1 MAAVA
6 ADAVGSSASVSSN
19 TAGPAVAVASNSNAT
34 STNSSQ
40 KASIEAA
47 MMAKALASLTAGA
60 GVGAGMGS
68 NSQSQ
73 GINSSGGGG
82 GGGINKPAILSA
94 ILRTAAP
101 PGKTNVT
108 QKENKKHRHQNKKTN
123 YFYHR
128 TTLPQSL
135 LSISALFPPSL
146 RPFDNVTRST

>member
-73 GINSSGGGG
+73 SQGINSSGGGG

-108 QKENKKHRHQNKKTN
+108 QKENKKAPAPKQKNKLL
-123 YFYHR
+123 
-128 TTLPQSL
+128 LPQNHITT
-135 LSISALFPPSL
+135 ISFEYICSFPSL
-146 RPFDNVTRST
+146 TPTFWQCNT

>member
-108 QKENKKHRHQNKKTN
+108 QKENKKAPAPKQKNKLL
-123 YFYHR
+123 
-128 TTLPQSL
+128 LPQNHITT
-135 LSISALFPPSL
+135 ISFEYICSFPSL
-146 RPFDNVTRST
+146 TPTFWQCNT

>member
-34 STNSSQ
+34 STSSSQ

-73 GINSSGGGG
+73 SQGINSSGG

-108 QKENKKHRHQNKKTN
+108 QKENKKAPAPKQKNKLL
-123 YFYHR
+123 
-128 TTLPQSL
+128 LPQNHITT
-135 LSISALFPPSL
+135 ISFEYICSFPSL
-146 RPFDNVTRST
+146 TPTFWQCNT